1 MEVMKI
7 ELSKAIEY
15 IDKAQAKLSEWRS
28 KVALGNRYY
37 NNEDDIKHTGAAA
50 IDAVNGYL
58 QGIGQNPLRSA
69 DNRISTNWH
78 EILTVQKNAYV
89 LTYPPV
95 FTIGKDKELSEEVN
109 DTLGDEYAKVLSRL
123 GTYATNAGTAWLE
136 YWVDSDGVF
145 RMAALEADQCA
156 AFYNPMDI
164 GKETIALVRAYNLQ
178 NADGNDVVHYEVW
191 DQQEVVFVNGETM
204 EEEPVIVG
212 GREVTRMPNEFGEIP
227 FIEFANNERKA
238 SDLLKYKGLVDAYDK
253 VVSGFINDL
262 DDIQEIVL
270 VLKDLTG
277 ESEDSLWVPVRDAEG
292 NEKLDADGDPLLEE
306 VKKPVNLLQQIKAQK
321 YLTVDGTGGVDKLSL
336 EIPTEA
342 RDVALTMLQKQIY
355 VAGMGVDPNPER
367 TGQATGAYVDHMY
380 HLLELKAGLM
390 ETEFRSSLNR
400 LVRAILRYLGRDT
413 KQKIIQSWTRNKPKD
428 ANETVNRL
436 ASTPSEVMSNYTKR
450 RLHPDIDDPDLED
463 TLVQQEEAQRMQ
475 NLLDQFADE
484 PEV

>member
-1 MEVMKI
+1 MDI
-7 ELSKAIEY
+7 LLAREY
-15 IDKAQAKLSEWRS
+15 IKKAQNQFSEWRG
-28 KVALGNRYY
+28 KVSLGNQYY
-37 NNEDDIKHTGAAA
+37 NNDGDIKITGAAA

-58 QGIGQNPLRSA
+58 SAIGQNPLRSA

-78 EILTVQKNAYV
+78 EILTVQKNAYA

-95 FTIGKDKELSEEVN
+95 FTIGRDEDLSEEVN
-109 DTLGDEYAKVLSRL
+109 AALGDEYARIMSRL

-164 GKETIALVRAYNLQ
+164 GREKIALVRAYNLQ
-178 NADGNDVVHYEVW
+178 DVDGNDVIHYEVW
-191 DQQEVVFVNGETM
+191 DKQEVVFVNGDTM
-204 EEEPVIVG
+204 EEEAVVMG
-212 GREVTRMPNEFGEIP
+212 GKEVTRMPNYLGEIP

-238 SDLLKYKGLVDAYDK
+238 SDLLKYKGLIDAYDK
-253 VVSGFINDL
+253 VVSGFMNDL
-262 DDIQEIVL
+262 DDIQEIIL

-277 ESEDSLWVPVRDAEG
+277 DSEDSISVPVRDADG
-292 NEKLDADGDPLLEE
+292 NEKLDIDGDPILEV
-306 VKKPVNLLQQIKAQK
+306 VKKPINLLQQIKAQK

-380 HLLELKAGLM
+380 HLLELKVGLM
-390 ETEFRSSLNR
+390 ETEFRSALNQ
-400 LVRAILRYLGRDT
+400 LVRAILRYLGKDT
-413 KQKIIQSWTRNKPKD
+413 KQKIVQSWTRNKPKD

-436 ASTPSEVMSNYTKR
+436 ASTPAEVMSNYTKR

-463 TLVQQEEAQRMQ
+463 ELVKEEEAQRMQ
-475 NLLDQFADE
+475 NLLDQFPDE

>member
-1 MEVMKI
+1 MDI
-7 ELSKAIEY
+7 LLAREY
-15 IDKAQAKLSEWRS
+15 IKKAQNQFSEWRG
-28 KVALGNRYY
+28 KVSLGNQYY
-37 NNEDDIKHTGAAA
+37 NNDGDIKITGAAA

-58 QGIGQNPLRSA
+58 SAIGQNPLRSA

-78 EILTVQKNAYV
+78 EILTVQKNAYA

-95 FTIGKDKELSEEVN
+95 FTIGRDEDLSEEVN
-109 DTLGDEYAKVLSRL
+109 AALGDEYARIMSRL

-164 GKETIALVRAYNLQ
+164 GREKIALVRAYNLQ
-178 NADGNDVVHYEVW
+178 DADGNDVIHYEVW
-191 DQQEVVFVNGETM
+191 DKQEVVFVNGDTM
-204 EEEPVIVG
+204 EEEAVVMG
-212 GREVTRMPNEFGEIP
+212 GKEVTRMPNYLGEIP

-238 SDLLKYKGLVDAYDK
+238 SDLLKYKGLIDAYDK

-262 DDIQEIVL
+262 DDIQEIIL

-277 ESEDSLWVPVRDAEG
+277 DSEDSISVPVRDADG
-292 NEKLDADGDPLLEE
+292 NEKLDTDGDPILEV
-306 VKKPVNLLQQIKAQK
+306 VKKPINLLQQIKAQK

-380 HLLELKAGLM
+380 HLLELKVGLM
-390 ETEFRSSLNR
+390 ETEFRSALNQ
-400 LVRAILRYLGRDT
+400 LVRAILRYLGKDT
-413 KQKIIQSWTRNKPKD
+413 KQKIVQSWTRNKPKD

-463 TLVQQEEAQRMQ
+463 ALVKEEEAQRMQ
-475 NLLDQFADE
+475 NLLDQFPDE

>member
-1 MEVMKI
+1 MDI
-7 ELSKAIEY
+7 LLAREY
-15 IDKAQAKLSEWRS
+15 IKKAQNQFSEWRG
-28 KVALGNRYY
+28 KVSLGNQYY
-37 NNEDDIKHTGAAA
+37 NNDGDIKITGAAA

-58 QGIGQNPLRSA
+58 SAIGQNPLRSA

-78 EILTVQKNAYV
+78 EILTVQKNAYA

-95 FTIGKDKELSEEVN
+95 FTIGRDEDLSEEVN
-109 DTLGDEYAKVLSRL
+109 AALGDEYARIMSRL

-164 GKETIALVRAYNLQ
+164 GREKIALVRAYNLQ
-178 NADGNDVVHYEVW
+178 DADGNDVIHYEVW
-191 DQQEVVFVNGETM
+191 DKQEVVFVNGDTM
-204 EEEPVIVG
+204 EEEAVVMG
-212 GREVTRMPNEFGEIP
+212 GKEVTRMPNHLGEIP

-238 SDLLKYKGLVDAYDK
+238 SDLLKYKGLIDAYDK

-262 DDIQEIVL
+262 DDIQEIIL

-277 ESEDSLWVPVRDAEG
+277 ESEDSISVPVRDADG
-292 NEKLDADGDPLLEE
+292 NEKLDIDGDPILEV
-306 VKKPVNLLQQIKAQK
+306 VKKPINLLQQIKAQK

-380 HLLELKAGLM
+380 HLLELKVGLM
-390 ETEFRSSLNR
+390 ETEFRSALNQ
-400 LVRAILRYLGRDT
+400 LVRAILRYLGKDT
-413 KQKIIQSWTRNKPKD
+413 KQKIVQSWTRNKPKD

-463 TLVQQEEAQRMQ
+463 ELVKEEEAQRMQ
-475 NLLDQFADE
+475 NLLDQFPDE

>member
-7 ELSKAIEY
+7 ELNKAIEY

-37 NNEDDIKHTGAAA
+37 NNEDDIKRTGAAA

-109 DTLGDEYAKVLSRL
+109 DTLGGRVRKGALS
-123 GTYATNAGTAWLE
+123 AGDLCDQRRDSPLE

-238 SDLLKYKGLVDAYDK
+238 SDLLM
-253 VVSGFINDL
+253 
-262 DDIQEIVL
+262 
-270 VLKDLTG
+270 
-277 ESEDSLWVPVRDAEG
+277 
-292 NEKLDADGDPLLEE
+292 
-306 VKKPVNLLQQIKAQK
+306 AQ
-321 YLTVDGTGGVDKLSL
+321 GIGGCLRQGRVW
-336 EIPTEA
+336 
-342 RDVALTMLQKQIY
+342 IY
-355 VAGMGVDPNPER
+355 
-367 TGQATGAYVDHMY
+367 Q
-380 HLLELKAGLM
+380 
-390 ETEFRSSLNR
+390 
-400 LVRAILRYLGRDT
+400 
-413 KQKIIQSWTRNKPKD
+413 
-428 ANETVNRL
+428 
-436 ASTPSEVMSNYTKR
+436 
-450 RLHPDIDDPDLED
+450 
-463 TLVQQEEAQRMQ
+463 
-475 NLLDQFADE
+475 
-484 PEV
+484 

>member
-1 MEVMKI
+1 MDI
-7 ELSKAIEY
+7 LLAREY
-15 IDKAQAKLSEWRS
+15 IKKAQNQFSEWRG
-28 KVALGNRYY
+28 KVSLGNKYY
-37 NNEDDIKHTGAAA
+37 NNDGDIKITGAAA

-58 QGIGQNPLRSA
+58 SAIGQNPLRSA

-78 EILTVQKNAYV
+78 EILTVQKNAYA

-95 FTIGKDKELSEEVN
+95 FTIGRDEDLSEEVN
-109 DTLGDEYAKVLSRL
+109 AALGDEYARIMSRL

-164 GKETIALVRAYNLQ
+164 GREKIALVRAYNLQ
-178 NADGNDVVHYEVW
+178 DADGNDVIHYEVW
-191 DQQEVVFVNGETM
+191 DKQEVVFVNGDTM
-204 EEEPVIVG
+204 EEEAVVMG
-212 GREVTRMPNEFGEIP
+212 GKEVTRMPNHLGEIP

-238 SDLLKYKGLVDAYDK
+238 SDLLKYKGLIDAYDK

-262 DDIQEIVL
+262 DDIQEIIL

-277 ESEDSLWVPVRDAEG
+277 DSEDSISVPVRDADG
-292 NEKLDADGDPLLEE
+292 NEKLDIDGDPILEV
-306 VKKPVNLLQQIKAQK
+306 VKKPINLLQQIKAQK

-380 HLLELKAGLM
+380 HLLELKVGLM
-390 ETEFRSSLNR
+390 ETEFRSALNQ
-400 LVRAILRYLGRDT
+400 LVRAILRYLGKDT
-413 KQKIIQSWTRNKPKD
+413 KQKIVQSWTRNKPKD

-436 ASTPSEVMSNYTKR
+436 ANTPSEVMSNYTKR

-463 TLVQQEEAQRMQ
+463 ELVKEEEAQRMQ
-475 NLLDQFADE
+475 NLLDQFPDE